1 MRHRVKK
8 PRPRVATSIAER
20 SIAGYPREPTGSAT
34 PRRTCAPF
42 PQTRDA
48 ENARF
53 PKRCCWNPRP
63 SPRGPAAGRAGR
75 GRGEAGR
82 LRGPRRGQGGLRAGA
97 VTLPCGLR
105 HLDLRARG
113 LGGPGRGR
121 ATSLQPGTCLWWSC
135 RCAPR
140 QRDPAAHSMRSGRLN
155 WNVIGE

>member
-53 PKRCCWNPRP
+53 PKRCRWNPRRAL
-63 SPRGPAAGRAGR
+63 RGLCPGEWPPAVRDEAVGRRGGCGAHAAGRAGSEPAR
-75 GRGEAGR
+75 SNCPAACATSTFAPVAWEGPGEG
-82 LRGPRRGQGGLRAGA
+82 GPLVCNLEPAFGGPAGA
-97 VTLPCGLR
+97 CPVREILPR
-105 HLDLRARG
+105 
-113 LGGPGRGR
+113 
-121 ATSLQPGTCLWWSC
+121 TQ
-135 RCAPR
+135 
-140 QRDPAAHSMRSGRLN
+140 
-155 WNVIGE
+155 